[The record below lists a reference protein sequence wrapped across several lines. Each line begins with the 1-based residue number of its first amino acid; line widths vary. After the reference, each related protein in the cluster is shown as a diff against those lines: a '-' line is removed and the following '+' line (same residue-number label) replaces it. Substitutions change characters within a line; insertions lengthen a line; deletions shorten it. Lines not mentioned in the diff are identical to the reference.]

1 LVAKEFHVSRDTIR
15 KGRYEL
21 ETGMP
26 IEDAFH
32 LRGRK
37 KVEEKLPHLLNDMK
51 EIVDSQSQTDPNF
64 KTTRLF
70 TRLTVGEIRK
80 QLIEKGYTE
89 EELPS
94 NQTLNTKVNELGYHL
109 KKVKKTK
116 PLKKVKETDDI
127 FGNIQEVKET
137 YLGQKNA
144 VLLSI
149 DTKDRVKVGPFSRGG
164 QNRVLTQTVDH
175 DFGNEFL
182 TPFGI
187 LDTTNDHLELFFT
200 ESKVTADFMIDALE
214 TYWQQE
220 GFKEDGVD
228 TLVIY
233 ADNGPENS
241 SRRTQ
246 YMKRI
251 IEFSAKQDVK
261 VVLAYYPPYH
271 SKYNPVERAWGV
283 LENHWNG
290 DILDSKETVFKFAQS
305 MTWKGNHPHVTC
317 VNESYET
324 GIKVPKKVMAVYEK
338 MIHRAKGIG
347 KWFVEMNPE
356 DCQQVLEMSMKV

>member
-1 LVAKEFHVSRDTIR
+1 
-15 KGRYEL
+15 
-21 ETGMP
+21 
-26 IEDAFH
+26 
-32 LRGRK
+32 
-37 KVEEKLPHLLNDMK
+37 MK
-51 EIVDSQSQTDPNF
+51 I
-64 KTTRLF
+64 
-70 TRLTVGEIRK
+70 
-80 QLIEKGYTE
+80 
-89 EELPS
+89 
-94 NQTLNTKVNELGYHL
+94 
-109 KKVKKTK
+109 
-116 PLKKVKETDDI
+116 KETDDI
-127 FGNIQEVKET
+127 FENIRDVKET

-144 VLLSI
+144 VCLSI

-164 QNRVLTQTVDH
+164 QNSVLTQTVDH

-214 TYWQQE
+214 TYWQQQS
-220 GFKEDGVD
+220 FKEDGVD

-283 LENHWNG
+283 LESHWNG

-305 MTWKGNHPHVTC
+305 MTWK
-317 VNESYET
+317 E
-324 GIKVPKKVMAVYEK
+324 I
-338 MIHRAKGIG
+338 IH
-347 KWFVEMNPE
+347 M
-356 DCQQVLEMSMKV
+356 